1 MPNRSANTAAYGEDV
16 AKIDLNLPDDLLG
29 QIDEA
34 AEHGGETR
42 EEFLRR
48 AVEGEVAHR
57 RDRLREELE
66 ELLEGVEFDLGGKT
80 AAELIREGRDS
91 R

>member
-1 MPNRSANTAAYGEDV
+1 MLNRSAKTATYDQDV
-16 AKIDLNLPDDLLG
+16 AKIEITLPDDLLEHVG
-29 QIDEA
+29 DYA
-34 AEHGGETR
+34 ARAGETR

-48 AVEGEVAHR
+48 IVEEEVDRSHA
-57 RDRLREELE
+57 RLREELE
-66 ELLEGVEFDLGGKT
+66 KLWASHQIDLGGKT